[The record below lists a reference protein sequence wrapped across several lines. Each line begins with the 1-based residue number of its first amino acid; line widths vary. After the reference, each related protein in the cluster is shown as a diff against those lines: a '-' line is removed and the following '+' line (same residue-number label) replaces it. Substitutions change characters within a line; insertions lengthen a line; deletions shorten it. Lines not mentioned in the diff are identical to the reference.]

1 MFVTLRA
8 HALSHPLL
16 LFLLFAAVFACLDPI
31 LRRFSERR
39 AALRRGGI
47 AATCLLV
54 PIYLAA
60 VIFYAATPAY
70 FDHVEPSVASVSW
83 LVMQGHQAYPD
94 RAGAGLYGLPYG
106 PLLFLLNGFTMQ
118 LLGPGIV
125 TSKVAGACAAMAS
138 LIVLALAIRQARGEW
153 SRAVSWAALG
163 FLMFGVTSFWV
174 RAEPL
179 LLLCSSLAVLSLTV
193 PAGPSAAL
201 AGAALGLGVNLKA
214 SAIIYLFPAFALVWR
229 THGTVRFAVAA
240 GIALLVASLP
250 YVRFDNISLAGYLS
264 WLQAATAQGV
274 RFSALP
280 AALEWTIFLALP
292 MFVMGRPEGTS
303 RGASDTALFRTL
315 LVACMCVSLPLAA
328 KHGTGLYHFLPFVP
342 AVIFASSGS
351 RRPGPRVVVPAML
364 ASCILVAALHLPTW
378 VTTTTSLPSRAI
390 ISELKQIDASH
401 AGTVAMGYSANYRP
415 SFFRPELVFAG
426 QPYWLDGASL
436 MDWHWSGRPFPTA
449 ALAALRACVVEAWIV
464 PAGAP
469 PFVLPNAYPILGDV
483 FPDEFRRIFE
493 ERYRLETS
501 GQWFDVYRCRR

>member
-1 MFVTLRA
+1 LFVILRA

-31 LRRFSERR
+31 LRRFSTRR
-39 AALRRGGI
+39 TVLRRGGI

-54 PIYLAA
+54 LIYLAA

-83 LVMQGHQAYPD
+83 LVMQGRQAYPD
-94 RAGAGLYGLPYG
+94 RASSGLYGLPYG
-106 PLLFLLNGFTMQ
+106 PMLFLLNGFTMK
-118 LLGPGIV
+118 LLGPGII
-125 TSKVAGACAAMAS
+125 TSKVAGACAATSS
-138 LIVLALAIRQARGEW
+138 LILLAVAVRRARGQW
-153 SRAVSWAALG
+153 SRAIQWAALG
-163 FLMFGVTSFWV
+163 YLMFGLTSFWV

-179 LLLCSSLAVLSLTV
+179 LLLSSSLAVLSLTM
-193 PAGPSAAL
+193 PAGSSAVL

-214 SAIIYLFPAFALVWR
+214 SAIIYLFPALALVWR
-229 THGTVRFAVAA
+229 THGTARFAAAA
-240 GIALLVASLP
+240 GIAVLVASLP
-250 YVRFDNISLAGYLS
+250 YVSFDTISLAGYLS

-274 RFSALP
+274 RFSTFP

-292 MFVMGRPEGTS
+292 MFVMGRPDGAS
-303 RGASDTALFRTL
+303 RGASDMTLFRAL
-315 LVACMCVSLPLAA
+315 LVVCMCVSLPLAA

-342 AVIFASSGS
+342 AIIFVSSGS
-351 RRPGPRVVVPAML
+351 PRSGSTVFAPAML

-378 VTTTTSLPSRAI
+378 VTTTTSLPARAI
-390 ISELKQIDASH
+390 ISELKQSEASH
-401 AGTVAMGYSANYRP
+401 AGSVAMGYSANYRP

-426 QPYWLDGASL
+426 EPYWLDGASL
-436 MDWHWSGRPFPTA
+436 MDWHWSGRPFPPA

-464 PAGAP
+464 PRGAP

-493 ERYRLETS
+493 ERYRLETY

>member
-1 MFVTLRA
+1 
-8 HALSHPLL
+8 
-16 LFLLFAAVFACLDPI
+16 
-31 LRRFSERR
+31 
-39 AALRRGGI
+39 
-47 AATCLLV
+47 
-54 PIYLAA
+54 
-60 VIFYAATPAY
+60 
-70 FDHVEPSVASVSW
+70 
-83 LVMQGHQAYPD
+83 
-94 RAGAGLYGLPYG
+94 
-106 PLLFLLNGFTMQ
+106 
-118 LLGPGIV
+118 
-125 TSKVAGACAAMAS
+125 MA
-138 LIVLALAIRQARGEW
+138 IG
-153 SRAVSWAALG
+153 WAALG

-193 PAGPSAAL
+193 PAVPSAAL

-214 SAIIYLFPAFALVWR
+214 SAIIYLFPALALVWR

-250 YVRFDNISLAGYLS
+250 YVSFDNISLAGYLS

-280 AALEWTIFLALP
+280 AALEWTIFLVLP
-292 MFVMGRPEGTS
+292 MFVMGRPEGSS
-303 RGASDTALFRTL
+303 RGASDMALFRAL

-342 AVIFASSGS
+342 AIIFASSGS
-351 RRPGPRVVVPAML
+351 RRPGPRVVVPALL
-364 ASCILVAALHLPTW
+364 ASFVFLAALNLQTW
-378 VTTTTSLPSRAI
+378 VTTTTSLPPRALI
-390 ISELKQIDASH
+390 TELKKIEASH
-401 AGTVAMGYSANYRP
+401 AGAVAMGYSANYRP
-415 SFFRPELVFAG
+415 SFFRPELVFGG

-436 MDWHWSGRPFPTA
+436 MDWHWSGRPFPAA
-449 ALAALRACVVEAWIV
+449 ALAALRACAVEAWII

-469 PFVLPNAYPILGDV
+469 PFVLPNAYPIPGDV